1 MESNKA
7 IIMSDNLP
15 EKKRGRPPK
24 PVVKTTRKD
33 IADNTKFWLSLMTL
47 SSNPITKKKELL
59 SQLDIIT
66 IKVINKAKAGNINAY
81 TALMDRAYGKP
92 KQYTEATINQRV
104 TIAAFAWA
112 DNKLPEGAVPIPEP
126 EGESIEFEPVDLPDQ
141 EVQEFEDETE
151 QAEE

>member
-33 IADNTKFWLSLMTL
+33 LADNAKFWLSLATL
-47 SSNPITKKKELL
+47 RSNPLTKKKELL
-59 SQLDIIT
+59 SELDVMNLKMIA
-66 IKVINKAKAGNINAY
+66 KAKSGNVNAY
-81 TALMDRAYGKP
+81 SAILDRAFGKP

-112 DNKLPEGAVPIPEP
+112 EDKLPEGAIPIPEP
-126 EGESIEFEPVDLPDQ
+126 EGEEIEFEPVDLPDQ

>member
-1 MESNKA
+1 
-7 IIMSDNLP
+7 MSEDQLP
-15 EKKRGRPPK
+15 DKRGRGRPAKPKAKPP
-24 PVVKTTRKD
+24 TRKD

-47 SSNPITKKKELL
+47 ATNPITKKKELL

-92 KQYTEATINQRV
+92 KQYSEVDINQRV

-112 DNKLPEGAVPIPEP
+112 DDKLPEGAIPIPEP
-126 EGESIEFEPVDLPDQ
+126 AGEEIEYEPVELPDE
-141 EVQEFEDETE
+141 EVKAFEKETE
-151 QAEE
+151 AE